1 MAEPAGKR
9 PRTDAA
15 KMADVR
21 VALRA
26 AERAEWIGH
35 IYEIKYLQEQVE
47 TIRYASPVGMEAEL
61 DLIIQQLEQKAV
73 RDRQKAAASANKTE
87 AFTCCVCMDRLPLAD
102 LRVNAP
108 YGHGFC
114 KTCIAPSRAI
124 SGTPAECFSC
134 RGKVVSLMQTFV

>member
-26 AERAEWIGH
+26 ADRAEWIGH
-35 IYEIKYLQEQVE
+35 LYEIKYLEQQC
-47 TIRYASPVGMEAEL
+47 EAINRDNHADKHGEL
-61 DLIIQQLEQKAV
+61 DLVIAQLQQKAV
-73 RDRQKAAASANKTE
+73 RDRQKAAASANKAE

-102 LRVNAP
+102 LHVNVP
-108 YGHGFC
+108 CGHGFC
-114 KTCIAPSRAI
+114 KTCIAPSRAL

-134 RGKVVSLMQTFV
+134 RGNVASVLQTFV